1 MQSMEIAL
9 LFALILVNGVFAM
22 SEIALVTA
30 RRARLQSMA
39 DDGDRKAAAA
49 IELGEDPTRFLSTIQ
64 IGITSIGI
72 LNGVVGEAVLARPM
86 SVWFIGAGMDP
97 DTAGYV
103 STGIAVVVITY
114 FSIVIGELV
123 PKRMGQIQPETI
135 ARYVAAP
142 MNLLGFVTR
151 PFVKLLTL
159 STEVLLKLLRLS
171 GKRQAVTEEEIHSL
185 LEEGSDAGV
194 IDRQEHAMARNVF
207 LLDDRAVVSLMIPRL
222 DVVHLDVD
230 APMEENL
237 RKLQETEHSRFP
249 VCAGGWETVL
259 GIASAKMVLGQ
270 ALRGEPIDLRANLQP
285 AVFVPETINANELL
299 ESFRT
304 SNVHSALVV
313 DEYGD
318 VQGFVTLHDVLE
330 AITGEFHTANR
341 EDSWAIQREDGSWLL
356 DGMLA
361 IPELKVTL
369 QLKSVIEE
377 ERGRYHTL
385 AGMLMHLL
393 GRVPVETDHVEW
405 EKWRFEIVDMDGQ
418 RIDKVLATPVTVVE
432 VDEES

>member
-1 MQSMEIAL
+1 MEIAL
-9 LFALILVNGVFAM
+9 LVVLILVNGVFAM
-22 SEIALVTA
+22 AEIALVTA

-39 DDGDRKAAAA
+39 DAGDRLAAAA
-49 IELGEDPTRFLSTIQ
+49 IEINEEPTRLLSTIQ
-64 IGITSIGI
+64 IFLTLIGI
-72 LNGVVGEAVLARPM
+72 LNGVVGEAALARPFAIWLQQYGL
-86 SVWFIGAGMDP
+86 SV
-97 DTAGYV
+97 DTSGYV
-103 STGIAVVVITY
+103 STLIVVVVITY
-114 FSIVIGELV
+114 FTIVVGELV
-123 PKRMGQIQPETI
+123 PKRIGQIRPETI
-135 ARYVAAP
+135 ARYAAAP
-142 MNLLGFVTR
+142 MNALSIATT
-151 PFVKLLTL
+151 PFVKLLSL
-159 STEVLLKLLRLS
+159 STDLLLTLFRLH
-171 GKRQAVTEEEIHSL
+171 GKRSAVTEEEIHSL

-222 DVVHLDVD
+222 DVVYLDVD
-230 APMEENL
+230 DPLEDNI
-237 RKLQETEHSRFP
+237 RKLHETEHSRFP
-249 VCAGGWETVL
+249 VCAGGWDTVL
-259 GIASAKMVLGQ
+259 GIASAKTLLGQ
-270 ALRGEPIDLRANLQP
+270 ALRGERIDLRTNLGP
-285 AVFVPETINANELL
+285 AVFVPETINGNELL

-330 AITGEFHTANR
+330 AITGEFHTANGA
-341 EDSWAIQREDGSWLL
+341 DSWAVQREDGTWLL

-361 IPELKVTL
+361 IPELKDTL
-369 QLKSVIEE
+369 QLRSVIEE

-418 RIDKVLATPVTVVE
+418 RIDKVLASPVAVVE
-432 VDEES
+432 IDEDA

>member
-1 MQSMEIAL
+1 METALLIAL
-9 LFALILVNGVFAM
+9 IFINGIFAM
-22 SEIALVTA
+22 TEIALVTA

-39 DDGDRKAAAA
+39 DAGDRKAEAA
-49 IELGEDPTRFLSTIQ
+49 IELGDDPTRFLSTIQ
-64 IGITSIGI
+64 IGLTSIGI
-72 LNGVVGEAVLARPM
+72 LNGVVGEAVFARPLATWM
-86 SVWFIGAGMDP
+86 HDDMGIAP
-97 DTAGYV
+97 DTAGYAA
-103 STGIAVVVITY
+103 TAITVVIITY
-114 FSIVIGELV
+114 FTIVIGELV
-123 PKRMGQIQPETI
+123 PKRIGQMRPEAI
-135 ARYVAAP
+135 ARYVARP
-142 MNLLGFVTR
+142 MNVLGIVTR
-151 PFVKLLTL
+151 PFVKLLTF
-159 STEVLLKLLRLS
+159 STDVLLRIFRLP
-171 GKRQAVTEEEIHSL
+171 GTRQTVTEEEIHSL
-185 LEEGSDAGV
+185 LEEGSETGV

-222 DVVHLDVD
+222 DVVYLDVNE
-230 APMEENL
+230 PLEENL
-237 RKLQETEHSRFP
+237 RRVQESEFSRFP
-249 VCAGGWETVL
+249 VCAGGWEDVL
-259 GIASAKMVLGQ
+259 GIASTKMLLGQ
-270 ALRGEPIDLRANLQP
+270 TLRGRALDLRANLQP

-318 VQGFVTLHDVLE
+318 VQGFVTLQDVLE

-341 EDSWAIQREDGSWLL
+341 EDSWAVRREDGSWLL

-361 IPELKVTL
+361 VPELKDTL
-369 QLKSVIEE
+369 QLRSVIEE

-418 RIDKVLATPVTVVE
+418 RIDKVIATPVPVLE
-432 VDEES
+432 VAEE